1 MEAYVIALAVVLF
14 IMIVLSSFFSMSE
27 TAFTSVSVFRLKE
40 MAGGGDMA
48 DQLVAAGA
56 CRTAP
61 SERIQVLLR

>member
-40 MAGGGDMA
+40 MAAGGDMA